1 MKITR
6 EYYVLMKPNTHRINS
21 ICEADCETVFLN
33 HDYSFATDIE
43 SCNVKYN
50 TKSAAYEDLHIYERE
65 NTNGEPSGF
74 IPIYV
79 KKEIIY

>member
-33 HDYSFATDIE
+33 HDYSFSTSIE
-43 SCNVKYN
+43 GCDCTYN
-50 TKSAAYEDLHIYERE
+50 SKKAAYEILHDYERE

-79 KKEIIY
+79 KKEITY